1 MAEGQQ
7 QNDQVKIVIERPRLP
22 GHVGLFTSLS
32 ILLLAFFI
40 LLSAFSSFDDEKTK
54 KAITSIEFQFRG
66 IFEKTQRMFEL
77 FDKGSETM
85 RVSEGP
91 KKTPGDDLLFELMRS
106 YYDDYRKLGEY
117 VTDYGLG
124 GNLGIIVTP
133 EGLVITVGEEI
144 TFDAGSA
151 ELTDLGKGFLDRL
164 VTIVG
169 PFRNDISIVGHT
181 DASIPENRSFLSNW
195 DLSQARAI
203 AVMRY
208 MTANG
213 VDINRLSA
221 SGAGQYRPLVENN
234 TPENQARNRR
244 VEIIIKHP
252 HLRKE
257 GS

>member
-1 MAEGQQ
+1 MAEGK
-7 QNDQVKIVIERPRLP
+7 NDQVKIVYERPRLP
-22 GHVGLFTSLS
+22 GHVGLFCSLS

-54 KAITSIEFQFRG
+54 KALTSIEFQFRG

-77 FDKGSETM
+77 FDRGSENLQ
-85 RVSEGP
+85 VSEGP
-91 KKTPGDDLLFELMRS
+91 KRTPGDDLLFALMRS
-106 YYDDYRKLGEY
+106 YYDDYRHLGEY

-151 ELTDLGKGFLDRL
+151 VLTDIGKGFLDRL
-164 VTIVG
+164 IRIVA
-169 PFRNDISIVGHT
+169 PFRNDISIIGHT
-181 DASIPENRSFLSNW
+181 DASTPENRDFLSNW
-195 DLSQARAI
+195 DLSQSRAI
-203 AVMRY
+203 SVMRY
-208 MTANG
+208 MADNG
-213 VDINRLSA
+213 ISINRLSA
-221 SGAGQYRPLVENN
+221 AGAGQYRPIAENN